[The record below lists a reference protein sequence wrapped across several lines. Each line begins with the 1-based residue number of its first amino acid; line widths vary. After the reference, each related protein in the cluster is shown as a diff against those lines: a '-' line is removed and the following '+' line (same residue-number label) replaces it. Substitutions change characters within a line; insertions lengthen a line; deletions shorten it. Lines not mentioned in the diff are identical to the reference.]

1 MCKAVNSISI
11 STQFINGRYQG
22 FPGYPSSMVSP
33 ISYISHVINGHPIYI
48 NDRGGSMHKH
58 REEKYTNI
66 RRDSQKRGK
75 NGQLEG
81 LNQVKMFQRVIGPA
95 QNIYQSHGLFT
106 V

>member
-1 MCKAVNSISI
+1 
-11 STQFINGRYQG
+11 
-22 FPGYPSSMVSP
+22 
-33 ISYISHVINGHPIYI
+33 
-48 NDRGGSMHKH
+48 MHKH